1 MPKSCGSDMAGVVL
15 RAEDAKRQRRRE
27 AEDCFLCRDL
37 WAYLGYQGAVGYQN
51 KPRVEKQ

>member
-1 MPKSCGSDMAGVVL
+1 MAGVVL

-27 AEDCFLCRDL
+27 AEDCFLWRDL